1 VPGDAGVQVALYGL
15 VVSVEITV
23 VPERNSTLLTD
34 PGWPPIAISAAVAVI
49 VTLCPGRTAA
59 PFKGDVRLTVG
70 GGLAS
75 TLEAP
80 VTTKEKAWVLVVNV
94 PSKDT
99 VTV

>member
-1 VPGDAGVQVALYGL
+1 M
-15 VVSVEITV
+15 TV
-23 VPERNSTLLTD
+23 VPLRNSTLLTD
-34 PGWPPIAISAAVAVI
+34 PGCPPVAMSAAVAVS

-75 TLEAP
+75 ALEAP
-80 VTTKEKAWVLVVNV
+80 VTIKEKAWVLVVSD

-99 VTV
+99 VTI